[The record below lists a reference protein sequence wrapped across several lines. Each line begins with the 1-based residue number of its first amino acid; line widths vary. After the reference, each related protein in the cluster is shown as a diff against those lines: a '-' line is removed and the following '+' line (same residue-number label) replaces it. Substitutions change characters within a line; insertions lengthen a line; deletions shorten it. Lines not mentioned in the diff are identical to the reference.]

1 MLRSTCS
8 ENVILS
14 VLAKDLGTE
23 GNIACN
29 PRFFARSSSEWT
41 NESTVEGAAKPRVG
55 DSG

>member
-23 GNIACN
+23 GDIAYN
-29 PRFFARSSSEWT
+29 PRFFAEYRSE
-41 NESTVEGAAKPRVG
+41 
-55 DSG
+55 